1 METYTDNK
9 KKGGACKRL
18 AVQTI
23 SFFFF
28 YSSIRLLIYPKGT
41 FEVEVQLTGM
51 ESGESPEAEER
62 EAHPHEATEYQ
73 QEVRR

>member
-1 METYTDNK
+1 METYADTR
-9 KKGGACKRL
+9 KRVGL
-18 AVQTI
+18 VKDWLFKQLV
-23 SFFFF
+23 FFF

-51 ESGESPEAEER
+51 ESRESPEAEER
-62 EAHPHEATEYQ
+62 EAHPHEATEHQ